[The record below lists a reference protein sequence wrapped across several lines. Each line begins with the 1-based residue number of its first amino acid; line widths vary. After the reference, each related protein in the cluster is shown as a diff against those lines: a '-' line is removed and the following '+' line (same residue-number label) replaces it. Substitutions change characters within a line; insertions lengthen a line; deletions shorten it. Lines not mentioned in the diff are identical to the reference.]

1 MRAARVDV
9 NQKHIVNCLRKE
21 GYTVQHLHNVGE
33 GCPDI
38 LVGYKGLNILME
50 IKDGRKPE
58 SERKLTAQQVI
69 FHKMWKG
76 QVEVVISP
84 EQAILAVLA
93 HTNGK

>member
-1 MRAARVDV
+1 
-9 NQKHIVNCLRKE
+9 
-21 GYTVQHLHNVGE
+21 
-33 GCPDI
+33 
-38 LVGYKGLNILME
+38 ME

-58 SERKLTAQQVI
+58 SERKLTAQQII

-84 EQAILAVLA
+84 EQAILAVLT

>member
-1 MRAARVDV
+1 
-9 NQKHIVNCLRKE
+9 
-21 GYTVQHLHNVGE
+21 
-33 GCPDI
+33 
-38 LVGYKGLNILME
+38 ME

-69 FHKMWKG
+69 FHKTWKG

-84 EQAILAVLA
+84 EQAIIAVLA